1 MEVVERRV
9 VMLEQLRTAYAG
21 KTVLVTGHTGF
32 KGSWL
37 VLWLEKL
44 GAKVTGLSL
53 APEPNAMFDAVGLA
67 ASCTHLVGD
76 IRTYTL
82 VRDTVAKV
90 KPDAIFHLAAQALVR
105 RSYAEPL
112 QTLESNVNGTA
123 HVLEA
128 VRAAARPC
136 AVVVVSSDKSYE
148 NREWVYGYREEDA
161 MGGHDPYS
169 MSKGATELVTS
180 SWRRSYFPPAKLA
193 EHRIAVAS
201 ARAGNVI
208 GGGDWAEDRIV
219 PDAIRALRDGK
230 PIGVRN
236 PVSVRPWQ
244 HVLEPLGGYL
254 LLGARLL
261 GVGTDR
267 PAEFCE
273 GFNFGPRNDSAQP
286 VSALAAAIIKTWG
299 EGSWLDLSDKTARHE
314 ATLLRLSIDKA
325 HARLNWVPKWNFD
338 QTIERTVAWYRE
350 QVRGADARRLRALTL
365 EDIERYE
372 QA

>member
-1 MEVVERRV
+1 MSAPTREELTR
-9 VMLEQLRTAYAG
+9 AYAG
-21 KTVLVTGHTGF
+21 KTVLLTGHTGF

-37 VLWLEKL
+37 LVWLGQL

-53 APEPNAMFDAVGLA
+53 APEADAMFTALGLQRA
-67 ASCTHLVGD
+67 CTHLEGD
-76 IRTYTL
+76 IRGYAL
-82 VRDTVAKV
+82 VRETVAKV
-90 KPDAIFHLAAQALVR
+90 KPDVIFHLAAQALVR
-105 RSYAEPL
+105 RSYADPL

-128 VRAAARPC
+128 VRAAGRPC

-169 MSKGATELVTS
+169 MSKGATELVTA
-180 SWRRSYFPPAKLA
+180 SWRRSFFSPSTLA
-193 EHRIAVAS
+193 EHGVAVAS

-219 PDAIRALRDGK
+219 PDAIRALRAGQ

-236 PVSVRPWQ
+236 PPSVRPWQ

-261 GVGTDR
+261 GVGTSRRED
-267 PAEFCE
+267 FCE
-273 GFNFGPRNDSAQP
+273 GWNFGPRNDSAQP
-286 VSALAAAIIKTWG
+286 VSALATAIVEAWG
-299 EGSWLDLSDKTARHE
+299 EGAWKDLSDPNARHE
-314 ATLLRLSIDKA
+314 ASLLRLSIDKA
-325 HARLNWVPKWNFD
+325 HARLGWQPRWDFA
-338 QTIERTVAWYRE
+338 QTIARTVEWYRA
-350 QVRGADARRLRALTL
+350 QVQGADAPRLKALTV
-365 EDIERYE
+365 EQIEAYRGS
-372 QA
+372 